1 MQKGGMPAPEQSR
14 VPYEQGD
21 EDMKRSWRRPVA
33 ALALVALAVG
43 VLTAA
48 GGAGARP
55 AAGVKNLAAY
65 PREQTLITSGSQW
78 GNITGT
84 NPYVGGQATGTVGIL
99 YETLL
104 RFDPLKDHYIP
115 WLAKSATFST
125 AKAYTITIRPNVKW
139 TDGKAFTAADVAF
152 NINLARFNTSPWN
165 NLYLN
170 VRSVVPK
177 GDRVV
182 VSFKTTPNYVQ
193 WQNAMYN
200 MPMIS
205 PTQAR
210 PLITDAAKLTT
221 YSPANPIGTGP
232 YKLDPSGWD
241 PTTRVVYV
249 KNTNWWAAKQGVS
262 PSPQPKYIIDLVNT
276 SNTNS
281 LSAVLSGVEDLNNN
295 FLPGV
300 QNLVKQGKVL
310 TYYKKAPYM
319 LSANTAWLEP
329 NTTVKPLND
338 VAFRKALATAV
349 NVKKIVNE
357 AYGNLVLKASP
368 SGLLPTWKKYIDQ
381 TAVKKYGFT
390 FSTSKAVTMLQNAG
404 YKKDSSGYFLNKDGS
419 KIDLEISVPQGWS
432 DWESARDMIIAS
444 AKDAGIRVTAKVKDY
459 NTWRSDRNTGKFD
472 LVVDNNYQISDN
484 PWTYWNGI
492 YHLPILTTGTG
503 QTNFNF
509 GRYENPTAWSL
520 VQRLDKTPLTNTAA
534 IKEINSKL
542 QTTLMQQMPIIP
554 LWYNGQWAQFVPKF
568 WTNWPS
574 STSTRNFTPIMWN
587 GYLQMTGIDVITHLK
602 KK

>member
-1 MQKGGMPAPEQSR
+1 VTPMPGHTKE
-14 VPYEQGD
+14 GD
-21 EDMKRSWRRPVA
+21 MRRSWRSGTAVLALA
-33 ALALVALAVG
+33 ALVVL

-55 AAGVKNLAAY
+55 TAGAQSFASF

-84 NPYVGGQATGTVGIL
+84 NPYVGGAATGTVGLL

-104 RFDPLKDHYIP
+104 RFDPLKGVYIP
-115 WLAKSATFST
+115 WLAQSAKFTSPNV
-125 AKAYTITIRPNVKW
+125 YTIAVRPKVKW
-139 TDGKAFTAADVAF
+139 TDGKPFTAADVAF
-152 NINLARFNTSPWN
+152 NLNLARFNTSPWN

-170 VRSVVPK
+170 VQ
-177 GDRVV
+177 RVTPV
-182 VSFKTTPNYVQ
+182 GNKVIVTFKSTPNYVQ

-200 MPMIS
+200 IPMIS

-221 YSPANPIGTGP
+221 YSPDNPIGTGP
-232 YKLDPSGWD
+232 YTIDKAGWD
-241 PTTRVVYV
+241 PTTRVVYD
-249 KNTNWWAAKQGVS
+249 KNPHWWAADLGVA
-262 PSPQPKYIIDLVNT
+262 PSPKPKYIIDLVNT

-295 FLPGV
+295 YLPGV
-300 QNLVKQGKVL
+300 QDLVKQGKVL
-310 TYYKKAPYM
+310 TYYKSAPYM

-329 NTTVKPLND
+329 NTTVKPLD
-338 VAFRKALATAV
+338 DPAFRKALATAINV
-349 NVKKIVNE
+349 NKIVNE
-357 AYGNLVLKASP
+357 DYGNLVLKASP
-368 SGLLPTWKKYIDQ
+368 SGLLPTWKKYIDAS
-381 TAVKKYGFT
+381 AVKKYGFS

-432 DWESARDMIIAS
+432 DWETARDMIIAS
-444 AKDAGIRVTAKVKDY
+444 AKDAGIRITAKVKDY

-509 GRYENPTAWSL
+509 GRYSDPTSWSL
-520 VQRLDKTPLTNTAA
+520 VQRLDKTPPTNTAA

-542 QTTLMQQMPIIP
+542 QSRLMQQLPIIP
-554 LWYNGQWAQFVPKF
+554 LWYNGQWAQFVSKY

-574 STSTRNFTPIMWN
+574 STTSRQYTPIMWN

-602 KK
+602 QK

>member
-1 MQKGGMPAPEQSR
+1 
-14 VPYEQGD
+14 
-21 EDMKRSWRRPVA
+21 MKRIWKRTAIAGFVVG
-33 ALALVALAVG
+33 ALVVAL
-43 VLTAA
+43 TA
-48 GGAGARP
+48 GGAS
-55 AAGVKNLAAY
+55 AGKKDPLAGY
-65 PREQTLITSGSQW
+65 PRNQTLITSGSQW

-84 NPYVGGQATGTVGIL
+84 NPYVGGAATGTVGIL

-104 RFDPLKDHYIP
+104 RFDPIKDVYIP
-115 WLAKSATFST
+115 WLAQSASFVGNH
-125 AKAYTITIRPNVKW
+125 YVINVRPGVKW
-139 TDGKAFTAADVAF
+139 TDGKPFTASDVAF

-170 VRSVVPK
+170 VQRVVPS
-177 GDRVV
+177 GNTVTV
-182 VSFKTTPNYVQ
+182 TFKSTPNYVQ

-200 MPMIS
+200 MPMVS
-205 PTQAR
+205 PAQAR
-210 PLITDAAKLTT
+210 SLITDAAKLTT
-221 YSPANPIGTGP
+221 YSPTNPIGTGP
-232 YKLDPSGWD
+232 YKLDQAGWD

-249 KNTNWWAAKQGVS
+249 KNTNWWAAKLGVA
-262 PSPQPKYIIDLVNT
+262 PSPKPKYIIDLVNT

-295 FLPGV
+295 YLPGV
-300 QNLVKQGKVL
+300 QQLVQQGKVL
-310 TYYKKAPYM
+310 TYFKKAPYM

-329 NTTVKPLND
+329 NTTRVPLND
-338 VAFRKALATAV
+338 PVFRKALATAI

-357 AYGNLVLKASP
+357 DYGNVVLPASP
-368 SGLLPTWKKYIDQ
+368 SGLLPTWNKYIDKS
-381 TAVKKYGFT
+381 AVKQYGFT

-404 YKKDSSGYFLNKDGS
+404 YKKYSSGYFMNKDGS
-419 KIDLEISVPQGWS
+419 RIDLEISVPQGWS
-432 DWESARDMIIAS
+432 DWEAARDMIISA

-459 NTWRSDRNTGKFD
+459 NTWRDERNTGNFD

-509 GRYENPTAWSL
+509 ERYTNPSAWAL
-520 VQRLDKTPLTNTAA
+520 VQKLDSTPLTNTAA

-542 QTTLMQQMPIIP
+542 QTILMQQMPMIP
-554 LWYNGQWAQFVPKF
+554 LWYNGQWAQFVSKY

-574 STSTRNFTPIMWN
+574 ATSTRKYTPIMWN
-587 GYLQMTGIDVITHLK
+587 GYLQMTGIDVITHLTPVP
-602 KK
+602 